1 MNIAGRGAVP
11 EGGLE
16 RQDSRGVRLAVKEQ
30 HFGNDSVFLSLQSY
44 CRKIVEQREGGS
56 RLYSPHKKIMKT
68 GNINVLI
75 IRVIKNLISP
85 RLDLSTFH
93 MFDGVLSPTPF
104 CGFARQAAVLLR
116 VEWRVEGEPLR

>member
-44 CRKIVEQREGGS
+44 CTKIVEQREGA
-56 RLYSPHKKIMKT
+56 
-68 GNINVLI
+68 
-75 IRVIKNLISP
+75 RVYIHLTK
-85 RLDLSTFH
+85 R
-93 MFDGVLSPTPF
+93 
-104 CGFARQAAVLLR
+104 
-116 VEWRVEGEPLR
+116 